1 MKEFLIEIL
10 NNQFVMQIIFTTTLS
25 FVVYMI
31 YFIADNGG
39 LWRNTELIPPEHII
53 FFECDPLLRIIVIPA
68 LLSWLIYDKP
78 FIKLWFLWTID
89 HSLVIWIIAV
99 LFVLMVGLW
108 ILQIAMWV
116 CCLVRGNINRII
128 RWKNNKRKQR
138 IAFTTQE
145 EEVFDFCVY
154 KFPNYTEKY
163 LVNELT
169 RFVEAKEIIYKSLL
183 CLHILNPKGV
193 GDYYGLRDFEYDIEY
208 YPEKHPVKQYYAKFE
223 KYPLFIQERI
233 ENDSKM
239 FETMNLFIKSMIREY
254 KSCNN
259 KGKK

>member
-31 YFIADNGG
+31 CFIAYNGG
-39 LWRNTELIPPEHII
+39 LWRDMQLDPSEHI
-53 FFECDPLLRIIVIPA
+53 FLEFDPLLRIIVKPA

-78 FIKLWFLWTID
+78 FIKKWFLWSLD
-89 HSLVIWIIAV
+89 HTLVKWIIGI
-99 LFVLMVGLW
+99 LFVLIVGVW
-108 ILQIAMWV
+108 ILQIAIWV
-116 CCLVRGNINRII
+116 YCFVRETIYAII
-128 RWKNNKRKQR
+128 RWKRKQR
-138 IAFTTQE
+138 MVFTTQE
-145 EEVFDFCVY
+145 EEIFDFCVD
-154 KFPNYTEKY
+154 KFPSYTEKY
-163 LVNELT
+163 LANELT
-169 RFVEAKEIIYKSLL
+169 HSVEAKEIIYNSLL
-183 CLHILNPKGV
+183 CMHILNPKGV
-193 GDYYGLRDFEYDIEY
+193 RDYYGLRAYEYDIEY

>member
-25 FVVYMI
+25 FVVYMMC
-31 YFIADNGG
+31 FIVYNVG
-39 LWRNTELIPPEHII
+39 LWRDMQLDPPEHI
-53 FFECDPLLRIIVIPA
+53 FFDCDPLLRIIVIPT
-68 LLSWLIYDKP
+68 LLSWLIFDKP
-78 FIKLWFLWTID
+78 FIKQWFLWSID
-89 HSLVIWIIAV
+89 HSVVKWIIAV
-99 LFVLMVGLW
+99 LFVLMVGVW

-116 CCLVRGNINRII
+116 YGFVRGTIFTII
-128 RWKNNKRKQR
+128 RWKRNRR

-145 EEVFDFCVY
+145 EEIFDFCVQ
-154 KFPNYTEKY
+154 KFPSYTEKY
-163 LVNELT
+163 LANELT
-169 RFVEAKEIIYKSLL
+169 HSVEAKEIIYNSLL
-183 CLHILNPKGV
+183 CMHILNPKGV
-193 GDYYGLRDFEYDIEY
+193 RDYYGLRTYEYDIEY
-208 YPEKHPVKQYYAKFE
+208 YPEKHPVKQYYVKFE
-223 KYPLFIQERI
+223 KYPLFIKERI